1 MPTAAS
7 KCYYPDGSVAN
18 GLQPCINA
26 TNTDSN
32 SHAACCD
39 LSTSVCTTTGYCFA
53 DTGYLYRGGCTDKS
67 WDDPSCA
74 AKCKNDNPSGF
85 SNIYQ
90 CVAGH
95 WDLDHTSCC
104 GGNTQTTTSCCEE
117 ADASF
122 SLLPGTPFGALE
134 AYEAM
139 LSSASSSST
148 SSASAT
154 ATASTLASTTTVT
167 ASATAC
173 ATSSIA
179 AAAGSS
185 FGGGA
190 SGATVGAATGA
201 SLGALLIASLAALA
215 LRERRWR
222 KRLDKEQQRQQQQ
235 QQYAAFGQGYPGGL
249 PKQPYMT
256 SEADGQQLVEAGVYE
271 RGVNER
277 GVYEMEGNGGGRVRW

>member
-18 GLQPCINA
+18 GLKPCINA
-26 TNTDSN
+26 TNTDSD

-74 AKCKNDNPSGF
+74 AKCQNDNPSGF

-139 LSSASSSST
+139 LSSASSST

-179 AAAGSS
+179 AAGSS

-201 SLGALLIASLAALA
+201 SLGALLIASLAVLA

-235 QQYAAFGQGYPGGL
+235 QPYVAFGQGYPGGL

-256 SEADGQQLVEAGVYE
+256 SEADGQQLVEAGV
-271 RGVNER
+271 NER
-277 GVYEMEGNGGGRVRW
+277 GVFEMEGNGGGRVRW